1 MHFFFFVSK
10 RASDNQGE
18 PQPAR
23 KRRQPHLS
31 SSSSVE
37 EMKKHENDYSP
48 VPSVDCNVSK
58 NDSIGGNGSAKVREG
73 KTIKPR

>member
-1 MHFFFFVSK
+1 MRES
-10 RASDNQGE
+10 
-18 PQPAR
+18 QPAR

-37 EMKKHENDYSP
+37 ERKEHENDYSP
-48 VPSVDCNVSK
+48 VPSVDCNDSK

-73 KTIKPR
+73 MTINLSR